1 MGLAQV
7 AQGARASTFA
17 AVVTFLLALV
27 LLLATP
33 DTLGDSERQRML
45 DAAVEAYAAPID
57 PAFATA
63 TTTTEWVDVNG
74 DSRPDALV
82 YLEGTAWCGSGGCTL
97 LVMEAIA
104 PEDVAELGWFRPAA
118 EISLVHAPVLVTEA
132 TNEGWSDLVV
142 ETGAGE
148 RYRLS
153 FDGETYPLSPADG
166 TPESPGSVAGHVAFG
181 L

>member
-1 MGLAQV
+1 MERGCPV
-7 AQGARASTFA
+7 AS
-17 AVVTFLLALV
+17 AVVTFVLALV
-27 LLLATP
+27 LLLFTP
-33 DTLGDSERQRML
+33 DTLSGSDRQRAL
-45 DAAVEAYAAPID
+45 DAAVEAYAAPLD
-57 PAFATA
+57 ASFTMASS
-63 TTTTEWVDVNG
+63 TTEWVDVTG
-74 DSRPDALV
+74 DGLLDALV

-118 EISLVHAPVLVTEA
+118 EVSLVHAPVIVAET
-132 TNEGWSDLVV
+132 TSEGWNDLVV

-166 TPESPGSVAGHVAFG
+166 SPMTTGPIAGHVAFG
-181 L
+181 S